1 MTHHR
6 WRAWNSPFSRP
17 GAVILENHVFA
28 ESVEWEEE
36 NQIFV
41 SLWEM
46 GANSES
52 YSKHFDARVL
62 SNCLLRET
70 SALAK
75 QNLASEIN
83 TKTKLIIFPF
93 RV

>member
-1 MTHHR
+1 ME
-6 WRAWNSPFSRP
+6 SVEFSLP
-17 GAVILENHVFA
+17 WAGAVILEDHVFA

-36 NQIFV
+36 NQFFV

-62 SNCLLRET
+62 SNCHH
-70 SALAK
+70 
-75 QNLASEIN
+75 
-83 TKTKLIIFPF
+83 
-93 RV
+93 